1 MINTIY
7 ILRCLFY
14 WLLGISAIFLKG
26 DLQFFVVVTVML
38 IFYSIIIDNLSK
50 MHTYRRLQKRSC
62 VGTTSANEVLLFF
75 ILHEIE
81 EIHFLPTVRSS
92 SSYFEYRIE
101 QQSTERKKN
110 KWKYYYIIFAR
121 FSYSYS
127 DYKSVL
133 IAELE
138 YSLKMSNPFTFSSL
152 VEYHYKVNLPK
163 WLYPQIER
171 KTSLGIFLIK
181 YIIFKAKYVK

>member
-14 WLLGISAIFLKG
+14 WLLGILAIFLKG
-26 DLQFFVVVTVML
+26 DLQFFVVLIAML
-38 IFYSIIIDNLSK
+38 TFYSIIVDNLSK
-50 MHTYRRLQKRSC
+50 MHTYRRLQRRS
-62 VGTTSANEVLLFF
+62 GTNTTSNNEVLLFF

-81 EIHFLPTVRSS
+81 EIDFLPTVRSS

-110 KWKYYYIIFAR
+110 KWKYYYIIFFR
-121 FSYSYS
+121 FSYAYS

-133 IAELE
+133 IAELKS
-138 YSLKMSNPFTFSSL
+138 SLKVENPFTLSNL
-152 VEYHYKVNLPK
+152 VEYHYKTNLPK
-163 WLYPQIER
+163 WLYSQIER

-181 YIIFKAKYVK
+181 YFIFKAKYVK

>member
-14 WLLGISAIFLKG
+14 WLLGILAIFLKG
-26 DLQFFVVVTVML
+26 DLQFFVIVTTML
-38 IFYSIIIDNLSK
+38 IFYSKIIDNLSK
-50 MHTYRRLQKRSC
+50 MHTYRRLQKRSG
-62 VGTTSANEVLLFF
+62 VNTTPNNEVLLFS
-75 ILHEIE
+75 ILYEIE
-81 EIHFLPTVRSS
+81 GIHFLPTVRSS
-92 SSYFEYRIE
+92 SSYFEHRIE
-101 QQSTERKKN
+101 QQSTERNKN
-110 KWKYYYIIFAR
+110 KWKYYYIIFSR
-121 FSYSYS
+121 FSYAYS
-127 DYKSVL
+127 NYKSVL
-133 IAELE
+133 ITELKS
-138 YSLKMSNPFTFSSL
+138 SLKMSNPFTFSNL